1 MARGAPSFAKPAP
14 FFHLYAVCKLLM
26 QATVSEMRAYKK
38 VYRQTKKAEREAA
51 AVPPN
56 RSDRWQAIF
65 LFKKIEQSDCDYGQP
80 L

>member
-1 MARGAPSFAKPAP
+1 
-14 FFHLYAVCKLLM
+14 M
-26 QATVSEMRAYKK
+26 QATVPEMRAYKK

-65 LFKKIEQSDCDYGQP
+65 LLKKIAQSDSDYGQP
-80 L
+80 RCTAGLLPGEQPIFTLHAIF